1 MWGTCHA
8 AARHTLALGTEVT
21 VQSRRPAQSPL
32 GPGSRVAAS
41 GSRRPPPGDAGAS
54 APSRSA
60 VPGPVPAL
68 RPPSPPPCAVAHGE
82 QRAAS
87 VTQRAREGVR
97 KRDVWVWGHQRH
109 VCEASRG
116 GDWHRQCVCS
126 SCLGVRHTRTVPP
139 QSPEPEQART
149 ETRERPGNRPSGP
162 IPSLSTDDTAWSLRP
177 ALCWRFAGRQPH
189 AETGPSVV
197 RGASP

>member
-41 GSRRPPPGDAGAS
+41 GSRRPLPGDAGAS

-68 RPPSPPPCAVAHGE
+68 RRPSPPPCAVAHGE
-82 QRAAS
+82 QRATS

-116 GDWHRQCVCS
+116 GDGTGSACARRVWACDTHAQSLHSLQNPNRQ
-126 SCLGVRHTRTVPP
+126 
-139 QSPEPEQART
+139 E
-149 ETRERPGNRPSGP
+149 
-162 IPSLSTDDTAWSLRP
+162 LRP
-177 ALCWRFAGRQPH
+177 ANVPGTGLRGPFRLSAQTTLPGPYGPPCAGDSRADGHTQRRAP
-189 AETGPSVV
+189 
-197 RGASP
+197 R